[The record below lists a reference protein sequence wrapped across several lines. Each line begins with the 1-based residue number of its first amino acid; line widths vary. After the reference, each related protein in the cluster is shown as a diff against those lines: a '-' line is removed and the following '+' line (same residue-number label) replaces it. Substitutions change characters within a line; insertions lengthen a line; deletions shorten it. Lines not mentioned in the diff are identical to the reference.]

1 MAGALMPGAMLVF
14 AAVGFGVQFVLSPSA
29 PGFSSFNALHFEI
42 NYLEHGFVR
51 RALVGTL
58 FQAVPEAARTPAIVV
73 FGWVVIAVLAGLVT
87 RLLYVLRRRMD
98 RDQFRL
104 LAVLWIAA
112 PWTFMNLGYDFARLD
127 QLNLLLLALSLYL
140 VYRNRIVWLTVVSVA
155 GLLIHEAYL
164 FYGLIPVLAHA
175 WVRYRPVS
183 LATAVVRLAWPV
195 AAGLATLVTIAL
207 AGRYEPGRAAL
218 IDSLGTRLADPN
230 HNALNVWLRSG
241 LDNPHYVLARLDQ
254 GLFGAAEL
262 LVMAALVLA
271 AVAVVIGFARTNGR
285 SADPFI
291 LSPLAV
297 LPLFCFGIDYARW
310 MGLIA
315 ILSLTVVTTRLLD
328 GGFGQSRPLSAR
340 HTGLALL
347 GMALAGPLGSVHLL
361 PLWGD

>member
-1 MAGALMPGAMLVF
+1 MPGAMVVF
-14 AAVGFGVQFVLSPSA
+14 AALGFGVQHVLSPSA
-29 PGFSSFNALHFEI
+29 LGFSSFNALHFEI

-58 FQAVPEAARTPAIVV
+58 FQGVPEVLRTPAIVV
-73 FGWVVIAVLAGLVT
+73 FGWVVIAALAGLVT

-98 RDQFRL
+98 RDRVRL
-104 LAVLWIAA
+104 LAMLWIAA

-140 VYRNRIVWLTVVSVA
+140 VYRNRIIWLTLASVA

-164 FYGLIPVLAHA
+164 FYGLIPVLAYA
-175 WVRYRPVS
+175 WVRYRPISV
-183 LATAVVRLAWPV
+183 ATALGRLAGPVV
-195 AAGLATLVTIAL
+195 AALVTLGTIAL

-218 IDSLGTRLADPN
+218 IDSLDTRLADPN

-262 LVMAALVLA
+262 LSMAALVLA
-271 AVAVVIGFARTNGR
+271 AVAVPIGFARANGR
-285 SADPFI
+285 SVDPFI

-310 MGLIA
+310 VGLIA

-328 GGFGQSRPLSAR
+328 GGFGEAGALRADYAGFAVL
-340 HTGLALL
+340 GL
-347 GMALAGPLGSVHLL
+347 ALAGPLGSVHLL